1 MDKDMQSSL
10 PNYIRT
16 YRRRAF
22 LSQEELAFLLGSSA
36 GTTVVRHEADERVP
50 KLDTALTY
58 AVVLQVD
65 TRELFAGRYE
75 EQAAAVR
82 ERAAVLLESVK
93 GQLRTEDVREKTL
106 FLRALVED
114 PEPHLVPCEE

>member
-36 GTTVVRHEADERVP
+36 GTTVVRHETDQRVP

-58 AVVLQVD
+58 AVALQVD

-75 EQAAAVR
+75 LQARAVR
-82 ERAAVLLESVK
+82 DRAARLLESVK
-93 GQLRTEDVREKTL
+93 EQLPTEEVREKML
-106 FLRALVED
+106 FLEALVDD